1 MHRFAGVFVL
11 LLSFCLPCRAETFA
25 DMWNG
30 SGLAEHC
37 FYLAGW
43 LDGTRGI
50 CGSRTDDLCGL
61 VKGNFDLQSME
72 RIVSIVYELPL
83 YWEVPYTA
91 VFGLSLRY
99 LEGKI
104 GTEDFARRLN
114 AAAEGRESSRRE
126 ACQKGTQAF
135 RVCAEA
141 QVSGPR
147 GWQQRHRRTEYRQP
161 GETSEG
167 SRKSLIRV
175 YREQGNAGFCAVT
188 GAPACPRCST
198 RVHGQEK
205 PV

>member
-72 RIVSIVYELPL
+72 RFVSIVYELPL

-91 VFGLSLRY
+91 VFW
-99 LEGKI
+99 
-104 GTEDFARRLN
+104 
-114 AAAEGRESSRRE
+114 
-126 ACQKGTQAF
+126 AF
-135 RVCAEA
+135 PAVPGG
-141 QVSGPR
+141 QN
-147 GWQQRHRRTEYRQP
+147 RHRR
-161 GETSEG
+161 
-167 SRKSLIRV
+167 L
-175 YREQGNAGFCAVT
+175 
-188 GAPACPRCST
+188 CP
-198 RVHGQEK
+198 QD
-205 PV
+205 

>member
-1 MHRFAGVFVL
+1 MLRFACVVVL

-83 YWEVPYTA
+83 YWEVPYTS
-91 VFGLSLRY
+91 VFVLSLRY

-114 AAAEGRESSRRE
+114 AAAEGRERYAAPAEKHARKERRPSASAPKPRSPAPAAGSGGAAGRNTDSLEKLLRE
-126 ACQKGTQAF
+126 A
-135 RVCAEA
+135 
-141 QVSGPR
+141 
-147 GWQQRHRRTEYRQP
+147 
-161 GETSEG
+161 
-167 SRKSLIRV
+167 
-175 YREQGNAGFCAVT
+175 GNL
-188 GAPACPRCST
+188 
-198 RVHGQEK
+198 
-205 PV
+205 

>member
-1 MHRFAGVFVL
+1 MLRFAGVFVL

-83 YWEVPYTA
+83 YWEVPYTS

-114 AAAEGRESSRRE
+114 AAAEGRE
-126 ACQKGTQAF
+126 
-135 RVCAEA
+135 
-141 QVSGPR
+141 PR
-147 GWQQRHRRTEYRQP
+147 SMPER
-161 GETSEG
+161 
-167 SRKSLIRV
+167 
-175 YREQGNAGFCAVT
+175 NAGL
-188 GAPACPRCST
+188 PRLRRSPGL
-198 RVHGQEK
+198 R
-205 PV
+205 PPRLAAAA

>member
-1 MHRFAGVFVL
+1 MLRFAGVFVL

-83 YWEVPYTA
+83 YWEVPYPS

-114 AAAEGRESSRRE
+114 AAAEGRERY
-126 ACQKGTQAF
+126 AAP
-135 RVCAEA
+135 AEA
-141 QVSGPR
+141 
-147 GWQQRHRRTEYRQP
+147 
-161 GETSEG
+161 
-167 SRKSLIRV
+167 
-175 YREQGNAGFCAVT
+175 
-188 GAPACPRCST
+188 
-198 RVHGQEK
+198 
-205 PV
+205 

>member
-1 MHRFAGVFVL
+1 MLRFACVVVL

-72 RIVSIVYELPL
+72 RIVSIVYGLPL

-91 VFGLSLRY
+91 VFGISGSGLPPKSTGLSSRTAL
-99 LEGKI
+99 LSP
-104 GTEDFARRLN
+104 DFA
-114 AAAEGRESSRRE
+114 AVSS
-126 ACQKGTQAF
+126 C
-135 RVCAEA
+135 
-141 QVSGPR
+141 
-147 GWQQRHRRTEYRQP
+147 
-161 GETSEG
+161 
-167 SRKSLIRV
+167 
-175 YREQGNAGFCAVT
+175 
-188 GAPACPRCST
+188 
-198 RVHGQEK
+198 
-205 PV
+205 

>member
-1 MHRFAGVFVL
+1 MLRFAGVFVL

-114 AAAEGRESSRRE
+114 AAAEGRERYAAPAEKHARKERRPSE
-126 ACQKGTQAF
+126 SAPKPRSPA
-135 RVCAEA
+135 
-141 QVSGPR
+141 PR
-147 GWQQRHRRTEYRQP
+147 GWQRRRGRTEYRQP

-167 SRKSLIRV
+167 SRKSLILA
-175 YREQGNAGFCAVT
+175 YREQGNAGTCAVM
-188 GAPACPRCST
+188 G
-198 RVHGQEK
+198 
-205 PV
+205 

>member
-1 MHRFAGVFVL
+1 MLRFAGVFVL

-83 YWEVPYTA
+83 YWEVPIHRFLGFPCGTWRA
-91 VFGLSLRY
+91 KSAPKTLPAGLMRQLKGGRGTPLPPRSMPERNAGLPRLRRSPG
-99 LEGKI
+99 L
-104 GTEDFARRLN
+104 RPPRL
-114 AAAEGRESSRRE
+114 AAA
-126 ACQKGTQAF
+126 A
-135 RVCAEA
+135 
-141 QVSGPR
+141 
-147 GWQQRHRRTEYRQP
+147 
-161 GETSEG
+161 
-167 SRKSLIRV
+167 
-175 YREQGNAGFCAVT
+175 
-188 GAPACPRCST
+188 
-198 RVHGQEK
+198 
-205 PV
+205 